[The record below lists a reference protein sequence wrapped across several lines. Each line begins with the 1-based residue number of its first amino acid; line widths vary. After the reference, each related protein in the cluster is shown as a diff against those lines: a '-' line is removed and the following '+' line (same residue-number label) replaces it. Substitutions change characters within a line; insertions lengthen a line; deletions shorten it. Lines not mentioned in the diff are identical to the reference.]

1 MPYVIYLCEIQDS
14 IILDVFKENLKYF
27 ASNKQ
32 TTNWQ
37 MICSNEAVET
47 KVVQA
52 VIFLLKF

>member
-1 MPYVIYLCEIQDS
+1 MPYVKYRYETQDS

-37 MICSNEAVET
+37 VICSNEAVKT